1 MWEDACY
8 RCSERG
14 TLLQCD
20 LGMCP
25 KVYHPLCVGKE
36 AMPRGKWHCPWHYCV
51 ECGVLVPAS
60 GAWCR
65 HCPNAYWKAHK
76 DKVILNE
83 VLGALC
89 VDHEEELEF
98 LLDCVRAS
106 THGMAEILPCPS
118 HTPSS
123 WQCGGRPGGWSL
135 SQLPTQKHIV
145 RARLAMLIARRANLG
160 GAGSVWSLRAGR
172 AVLG

>member
-106 THGMAEILPCPS
+106 THGTAEILPCPS
-118 HTPSS
+118 PTLEQLAV
-123 WQCGGRPGGWSL
+123 WRKARGWSL
-135 SQLPTQKHIV
+135 SQ
-145 RARLAMLIARRANLG
+145 
-160 GAGSVWSLRAGR
+160 
-172 AVLG
+172 